1 MENFEPDQCSF
12 QRNQS
17 LSQICCNDGAAV
29 GQHGL
34 SIFRSRPLAVPLPVR
49 VWLENRMK
57 IAPKKPL
64 KYERF
69 KNLLGLGSD
78 YQYRRLLVFYMQSV
92 QGNLG
97 GDKII

>member
-29 GQHGL
+29 GRRGL

-57 IAPKKPL
+57 IAPKKPVPL
-64 KYERF
+64 SKKYKDL

-78 YQYRRLLVFYMQSV
+78 
-92 QGNLG
+92 
-97 GDKII
+97 